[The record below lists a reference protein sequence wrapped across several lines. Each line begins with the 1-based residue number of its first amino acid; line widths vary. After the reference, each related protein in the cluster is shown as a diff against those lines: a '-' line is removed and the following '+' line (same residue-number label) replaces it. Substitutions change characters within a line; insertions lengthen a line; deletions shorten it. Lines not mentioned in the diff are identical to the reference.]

1 MSTIVLLSAVLLA
14 LNIFVPI
21 HSKVTNRTYLI
32 KKDFLSD
39 LKGGEFPVY
48 DSTGKK
54 QLYRMES
61 KIGKTHNVQVFAT
74 TSKKVLAELAARVAS
89 AMYKGNIAVLD
100 TNLKQWKNGT
110 IEHGNKFRVFWNGQ
124 RISMEGKGNS
134 LDTTFRDESNSN
146 ILAQF
151 KKRGD
156 NTNDYE
162 RYVRINGLARAAI
175 SYDKDYEKGKMYAD
189 ELLAF
194 KPQDTGYNSA
204 VFKGN
209 IFNGL
214 VAFRRDKDVATAK
227 RFLLA
232 AGKIAADLGGSPT
245 LNSFGPNMSLAKD
258 LLEVRE
264 QETVLKYFNYCRK
277 FWKKNILDEWTSVVK
292 NGGIP
297 DFGANLDY

>member
-21 HSKVTNRTYLI
+21 HSKVTNRTSLI

-39 LKGGEFPVY
+39 LRGGEFPVY

-61 KIGKTHNVQVFAT
+61 KISKTHNVQVFAT
-74 TSKKVLAELAARVAS
+74 SSKKVLAELAARVTS
-89 AMYKGNIAVLD
+89 IMYKGNISVLD
-100 TNLKQWKNGT
+100 TNLNQWKNGT
-110 IEHGNKFRVFWNGQ
+110 IEHGNKFRIFWNGQ

-134 LDTTFRDESNSN
+134 LDTTFRDESNLN

-151 KKRGD
+151 KKSKSSLFSKSKYYLQVFSDTLPDTFYFLGVAARDGNKKLSKGDD
-156 NTNDYE
+156 NTKDYE
-162 RYVRINGLARAAI
+162 RYVRINNLANTAI
-175 SYDKDYEKGKMYAD
+175 SYDKNYEKGKMYAD
-189 ELLAF
+189 ELLTF
-194 KPQDTGYNSA
+194 KPQDTGYDSA

-214 VAFRRDKDVATAK
+214 IAFRRDKNVEAAK
-227 RFLLA
+227 KFLLA
-232 AGKIAADLGGSPT
+232 AGKIAADLGGSAT

-258 LLEVRE
+258 LLE
-264 QETVLKYFNYCRK
+264 
-277 FWKKNILDEWTSVVK
+277 
-292 NGGIP
+292 
-297 DFGANLDY
+297 